1 MASHDLSKSLQRPA
15 IEVIGSREVLVLVLK
30 AGESMQ
36 QSARKMGDLIIGSDL
51 IFDVAMRSWQN
62 KVMRFIHLRKTIWAL
77 CLNVGDI
84 VNKRPS

>member
-15 IEVIGSREVLVLVLK
+15 MEVIGSREVLVLVLK

-36 QSARKMGDLIIGSDL
+36 QSARKMDDLIVDCDL
-51 IFDVAMRSWQN
+51 SFDVAMWSWQN

-77 CLNVGDI
+77 CCLNVCDI
-84 VNKRPS
+84 LL